1 MTNIAESYQFPSHVL
16 MDVLSGIL
24 DAFYKF
30 PPGHYDQEETLRNIL
45 SIKEYLEGSNSQ
57 IEGSFSAST
66 NEFLALIGSAINLT
80 EIEASRFGTGEK
92 NKPVALLHSLIKLR
106 GSFGK
111 ALRTRQSDRIR
122 GLYVIIDPQVT
133 NGRDPLDIAR
143 GAVRGGARI
152 IQLRDKLRD
161 KGEIMPL
168 ATELKNLC
176 QDNNV
181 LLIINDHVDMAA
193 ALGTDNVG
201 VHVGQTDLS
210 VADSRSI
217 LHESQL
223 IGRSNREIPLLI
235 ESQEMGADHVAF
247 GAIYPTTTKPGGI
260 GYRGNQGPDRVKEAR
275 SVTNVPLVCIGG
287 INADN
292 VAPVVEAGAD
302 AICVAAAIGLADD
315 PEAEAKKLVEAIRS
329 AGGPV

>member
-1 MTNIAESYQFPSHVL
+1 

-24 DAFYKF
+24 DSFYKF

-106 GSFGK
+106 DSFGK

-161 KGEIMPL
+161 L
-168 ATELKNLC
+168 S
-176 QDNNV
+176 
-181 LLIINDHVDMAA
+181 LIHI
-193 ALGTDNVG
+193 
-201 VHVGQTDLS
+201 
-210 VADSRSI
+210 
-217 LHESQL
+217 
-223 IGRSNREIPLLI
+223 
-235 ESQEMGADHVAF
+235 
-247 GAIYPTTTKPGGI
+247 
-260 GYRGNQGPDRVKEAR
+260 
-275 SVTNVPLVCIGG
+275 
-287 INADN
+287 
-292 VAPVVEAGAD
+292 
-302 AICVAAAIGLADD
+302 
-315 PEAEAKKLVEAIRS
+315 
-329 AGGPV
+329 

>member
-1 MTNIAESYQFPSHVL
+1 MTNVAESYGSPRHIL
-16 MDVLSGIL
+16 MSALSGIL
-24 DAFYKF
+24 ESFDRF
-30 PPGHYDQEETLRNIL
+30 PRGYYDQEENQRNIL
-45 SIKEYLEGSNSQ
+45 SIKEYLDASSSQ
-57 IEGSFSAST
+57 IEGSFSVST
-66 NEFLALIGSAINLT
+66 NEFLTLIGSAINLT
-80 EIEASRFGTGEK
+80 EIEVSRFDRDET
-92 NKPVALLHSLIKLR
+92 NKLLALLHSLIKFR

-111 ALRTRQSDRIR
+111 SLRSKQSDRIR

-133 NGRDPLDIAR
+133 KGRDPLDIAR

-168 ATELKNLC
+168 AIELKDLC

-181 LLIINDHVDMAA
+181 LLIINDHVDIAA
-193 ALGTDNVG
+193 SLGTDNVG

-210 VADSRSI
+210 VGDSRNI

-329 AGGPV
+329 AGGSV